1 LTTVL
6 RQLYDNLNI
15 SSQIVVIL
23 RLTSLV
29 GNYSSINDYLTI
41 ILLKGD
47 VCRYIVANARLQF
60 PTTIVSRLIGD

>member
-1 LTTVL
+1 VL

-23 RLTSLV
+23 RLITLV
-29 GNYSSINDYLTI
+29 GKYSSINDYLTI

-47 VCRYIVANARLQF
+47 VCRYIVANGRLQF
-60 PTTIVSRLIGD
+60 LTTLVSRQISD